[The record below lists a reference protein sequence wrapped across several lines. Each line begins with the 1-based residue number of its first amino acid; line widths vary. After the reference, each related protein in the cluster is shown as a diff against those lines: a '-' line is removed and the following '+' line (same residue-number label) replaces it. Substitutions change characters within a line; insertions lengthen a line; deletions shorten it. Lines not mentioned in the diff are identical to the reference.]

1 MVSSSVHMWSSW
13 QPLTVLTASSSSVL
27 VVLIV
32 KLILVFRMQQDGD
45 DLRFSARILTKNMKL
60 DDDVDLEQVRG
71 EEIMRAVRK
80 ERERGVYMYMHV
92 HV

>member
-13 QPLTVLTASSSSVL
+13 QPLTVLTASPSSVL

-45 DLRFSARILTKNMKL
+45 GLRFSTRIHTKNMKL

-80 ERERGVYMYMHV
+80 ERREVYTCM
-92 HV
+92 

>member
-13 QPLTVLTASSSSVL
+13 QPLTVLTASPSSVL

-45 DLRFSARILTKNMKL
+45 GLRFSARIHTKNMKL

-80 ERERGVYMYMHV
+80 ERREVYTCM
-92 HV
+92 